1 MASAAKC
8 HNCRRR
14 RLRCDRSVPSCHK
27 CSINGEECLGYGPLL
42 RWADA
47 PAIRGKL
54 AGQGLEKAAAK
65 SVVTA
70 ARLSV
75 ITPLDPLV
83 SGLDKT
89 SRYYVH
95 HCMSFFFPS
104 PRRIE
109 VVYLTCVTHK
119 TVATTVCRDL
129 VSIDQDS
136 QNPFRIMLPLINR
149 FDYLQAIV
157 IATSAMHLA
166 TLHRIRGRPSTG
178 TELVDALSAK
188 GLAIRLL
195 RNAVDSV
202 TPSNRAPLLAAIVF
216 FVNLDLI
223 DSGKGGWKAHVQAAR
238 SLISSIYQPDSAKQI
253 DTTLAPLADAI
264 AADCLTYQILG
275 STISIVDSVLV
286 NDDSAAMTV
295 LHRAQPYSYHCCPPP
310 ILQTILSASQLH
322 SSPPTPARTAT
333 TAHLLAQARSFD
345 VPAWVSTISG
355 LSPHDDRAAR
365 VQLASAHRAAACLY
379 ILLSGAESPPRENL
393 HVREQFVGE
402 ILRHLSRIPGDHV
415 LLKGTVWPT
424 FMAGAQT
431 DDPAWRAW
439 CMERLRKVWT
449 RNPWVCP
456 WGYVITATEMM
467 QRIWDVRDG
476 EGEGGLNWL
485 RRLKES
491 PEDLLI
497 V

>member
-1 MASAAKC
+1 
-8 HNCRRR
+8 
-14 RLRCDRSVPSCHK
+14 
-27 CSINGEECLGYGPLL
+27 
-42 RWADA
+42 
-47 PAIRGKL
+47 
-54 AGQGLEKAAAK
+54 
-65 SVVTA
+65 
-70 ARLSV
+70 
-75 ITPLDPLV
+75 
-83 SGLDKT
+83 
-89 SRYYVH
+89 
-95 HCMSFFFPS
+95 
-104 PRRIE
+104 
-109 VVYLTCVTHK
+109 
-119 TVATTVCRDL
+119 
-129 VSIDQDS
+129 
-136 QNPFRIMLPLINR
+136 MLPLISR

-188 GLAIRLL
+188 GLAIKLL

-202 TPSNRAPLLAAIVF
+202 TPSSRAPLLAAIVF

-223 DSGKGGWKAHVQAAR
+223 DSGKGRWKAHVQAAR
-238 SLISSIYQPDSAKQI
+238 SLISSIYQPSTTSQI

-275 STISIVDSVLV
+275 STISVVDSVFV
-286 NDDSAAMTV
+286 NDDTTVMTV
-295 LHRAQPYSYHCCPPP
+295 LHRAQPYSYHCCPPA
-310 ILQTILSASQLH
+310 ILQTILSASQLY
-322 SSPPTPARTAT
+322 SSDPSSSLEQEMDMDMDMDAMTTSLLSQART
-333 TAHLLAQARSFD
+333 FD

-355 LSPHDDRAAR
+355 LPAHDDRAAR
-365 VQLASAHRAAACLY
+365 VELASAHRAAACLY
-379 ILLSGAESPPRENL
+379 ILLSGAVEGAKSFPAQDFSDLPLSDPPSGSGASGSSFGSVGSEEEAFDSREHEDTGKATPEINTA
-393 HVREQFVGE
+393 EQFVQE
-402 ILRHLSRIPGDHV
+402 ILLHLSHIPGDHV

-431 DDPAWRAW
+431 DDPIWRTW

-449 RNPWVCP
+449 QNPWVCP

-467 QRIWDVRDG
+467 QRIWDVRDQG
-476 EGEGGLNWL
+476 TYMEGEGNWL